1 MIQKMIQI
9 GKKLNRN
16 VRNILIY
23 LSKNIPIY
31 YFSFFPNN
39 CRYFPSCSEYSINA
53 LKKFGI
59 FKGSYLTI
67 IRILKCNPIFDSKFD
82 PIPDKRNKKISSVK
96 DITALRT
103 MRKNILYKSFTRFL
117 CKI

>member
-1 MIQKMIQI
+1 MIQV

-16 VRNILIY
+16 LRNILIY
-23 LSKNIPIY
+23 LVNIYQYIISP
-31 YFSFFPNN
+31 FFPNN

-82 PIPDKRNKKISSVK
+82 PIPDKRNKK
-96 DITALRT
+96 
-103 MRKNILYKSFTRFL
+103 N
-117 CKI
+117 

>member
-16 VRNILIY
+16 LRNILIY
-23 LSKNIPIY
+23 LVKIY
-31 YFSFFPNN
+31 QYIISPFFPNN

-82 PIPDKRNKKISSVK
+82 PIPDKRNKK
-96 DITALRT
+96 
-103 MRKNILYKSFTRFL
+103 N
-117 CKI
+117 

>member
-1 MIQKMIQI
+1 MIQV

-16 VRNILIY
+16 LRNILIY
-23 LSKNIPIY
+23 LVKIY
-31 YFSFFPNN
+31 QYIISPFFPYN

-82 PIPDKRNKKISSVK
+82 PIPDKRNKK
-96 DITALRT
+96 
-103 MRKNILYKSFTRFL
+103 N
-117 CKI
+117 